1 MRDDVQHLHGDID
14 TLTEHFLE
22 LRRTKDIATERCRGP
37 HRGGARTIVE
47 KCDLAEEVTCGK
59 GALSLGRI
67 HLSLPREDDKKVAG
81 VAAFPADR
89 LASGNIDFVDTH
101 RDEAQLLITAPREE
115 RDDAEPFDAHVHP
128 GVSL

>member
-1 MRDDVQHLHGDID
+1 M
-14 TLTEHFLE
+14 E
-22 LRRTKDIATERCRGP
+22 LRRTKDIATECRLGA

-67 HLSLPREDDKKVAG
+67 DLSLPSEDDEKVAG
-81 VAAFPADR
+81 ITAFPADR

-101 RDEAQLLITAPREE
+101 SDEAQLLITAPREE
-115 RDDAEPFDAHVHP
+115 RDGAEPFDAHVHS
-128 GVSL
+128 G